1 MTLGSEI
8 RSPLARH
15 DAEGAEARSQ
25 APGAWTRE
33 VRRAVDEELAR
44 VFATKRALV
53 AELGAER
60 TVLVEAIA
68 SLTMRGGKRVRP
80 CVVHAA
86 HRAVCAR
93 PLRPGSHE
101 LERLRRLSAGLELM
115 QTYLLVHDDWMDQDD
130 ERRGGPSVHVAL
142 RRIAGQAHVGDALAI
157 LAGDLASAYAWEL
170 VTAVALEL
178 AADPALAPAGAG
190 LLESFSRT
198 HQEVVLGQELDLLA
212 SSDVSRMQKL
222 KTGSYTVEGPLRLG
236 ALLGGARPGQLERLE
251 RFGAPLG
258 EAFQIR
264 DDLLGAFGDPA
275 RTGKPWGSD
284 LRSGKRT
291 SLVRECERAALPEE
305 RAQLASVL
313 GRGDASEA
321 ELAAAL
327 GMLERAG
334 VRDRVEQRLVILLD
348 ASRAALDAE
357 GPPGSALEPE
367 GARMLRELVELLA
380 SRES

>member
-1 MTLGSEI
+1 MTLGSET
-8 RSPLARH
+8 RTPLARL
-15 DAEGAEARSQ
+15 DAESAEARPQ
-25 APGAWTRE
+25 GAGAWTRE
-33 VRRAVDEELAR
+33 VRLAVDDELAR

-60 TVLVEAIA
+60 TVLVDAIA
-68 SLTMRGGKRVRP
+68 SLTMRGGKRLRP
-80 CVVHAA
+80 CVVYAA
-86 HRAVCAR
+86 QRAVCSR
-93 PLRPGSHE
+93 PVRAGSRE
-101 LERLRRLSAGLELM
+101 LERLRRLWAGLELM
-115 QTYLLVHDDWMDQDD
+115 QTYLLVHDDWMDGDD
-130 ERRGGPSVHVAL
+130 ERRGGPAVHASL
-142 RRIAGQAHVGDALAI
+142 RRLVGEAHVGDALAI

-178 AADPALAPAGAG
+178 ASERAPAGAA

-212 SSDVSRMQKL
+212 SSDVPRMQKL

-236 ALLGGARPGQLERLE
+236 ALLGGAQPAQLERLE

-264 DDLLGAFGDPA
+264 DDLLGAYGDPA
-275 RTGKPWGSD
+275 RTGKPRGGD

-291 SLVRECERAALPEE
+291 SLVRECERAARPEE

-313 GRGDASEA
+313 GRADAGEA
-321 ELAAAL
+321 ELSAVLA
-327 GMLERAG
+327 MLERAG
-334 VRDRVEQRLVILLD
+334 VRDRVQQRLAALLD
-348 ASRAALDAE
+348 TARAALDAD

-367 GARMLRELVELLA
+367 GARMLRDLVELLA